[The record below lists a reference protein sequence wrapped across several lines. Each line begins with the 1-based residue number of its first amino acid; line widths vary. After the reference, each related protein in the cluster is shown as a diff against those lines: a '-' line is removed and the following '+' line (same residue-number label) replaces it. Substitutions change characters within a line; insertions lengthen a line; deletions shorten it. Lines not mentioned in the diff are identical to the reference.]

1 MKPRKDIFDLIKD
14 NQHKLDEVPSD
25 RTWRRLEQRLD
36 YKTQLRP
43 RSLFRSISWAAAIA
57 AIAVM
62 AVVISLVFTNTA
74 KKNETFAMAE
84 KEPMPKV
91 LEELPDYSELATEA
105 ARMEAFRRKYE
116 NRLSNP
122 IAEGEGNKRLV
133 AQTFGHTKATDDD
146 KDQKNPSDSAKTNY
160 DRGI

>member
-1 MKPRKDIFDLIKD
+1 M
-14 NQHKLDEVPSD
+14 
-25 RTWRRLEQRLD
+25 
-36 YKTQLRP
+36 
-43 RSLFRSISWAAAIA
+43 SWAAAIA

-62 AVVISLVFTNTA
+62 AVVISLVFTQTA
-74 KKNETFAMAE
+74 SKNESFAMAK

-91 LEELPDYSELATEA
+91 LEELPNYSELTTEA

-133 AQTFGHTKATDDD
+133 AQPLGHSKATDADAEESSL
-146 KDQKNPSDSAKTNY
+146 PDSAKTDYN
-160 DRGI
+160 RGI

>member
-1 MKPRKDIFDLIKD
+1 MKPQKDIFDLIKN
-14 NQHKLDEVPSD
+14 NQHKLNEAPSD

-43 RSLFRSISWAAAIA
+43 RSLFRSMSWAAAIA

-62 AVVISLVFTNTA
+62 AVVISLVFTKTA
-74 KKNETFAMAE
+74 SKEETMAMAE

-91 LEELPDYSELATEA
+91 LEELPNYAELTTEA

-133 AQTFGHTKATDDD
+133 AQTFDQPEATDFNEED
-146 KDQKNPSDSAKTNY
+146 NSPSDSAKTNY

>member
-1 MKPRKDIFDLIKD
+1 MKPQKDIFDLIKD
-14 NQHKLDEVPSD
+14 NQHKLDEAPSD

-43 RSLFRSISWAAAIA
+43 RSLFRSMSWAAAIA

-62 AVVISLVFTNTA
+62 AVVISLVFTQSTA
-74 KKNETFAMAE
+74 KKESFALAE

-133 AQTFGHTKATDDD
+133 AQTFDHSKAIDSE
-146 KDQKNPSDSAKTNY
+146 KDENSPSDSAKMNY
-160 DRGI
+160 NRGI